1 MILPLDQIDAIL
13 GHAGPARHSGIHG
26 EDHWRKV
33 ALTGQRLRTDH
44 PEADAELVVLFALI
58 HDMRRVNDG
67 HDPEHGRRAAILA
80 RELNDDLLGLARHRL
95 DLLAHAIDGHTRMGP
110 STDPTVGVCLDADRL
125 NLWRVGIR
133 PDPRFLSTSLARR
146 RETIAWA
153 SELNRTAAPEWDEIL
168 RLPAQVTQGLRAT
181 P

>member
-1 MILPLDQIDAIL
+1 M
-13 GHAGPARHSGIHG
+13 PAPP
-26 EDHWRKV
+26 V
-33 ALTGQRLRTDH
+33 
-44 PEADAELVVLFALI
+44 
-58 HDMRRVNDG
+58 
-67 HDPEHGRRAAILA
+67 
-80 RELNDDLLGLARHRL
+80 
-95 DLLAHAIDGHTRMGP
+95 AHAIDGHTRMGP